1 MKKPVIGLV
10 PLVDV
15 ERDSYW
21 MMPPYF
27 DALEQAGALPL
38 MLPLTGDPDDLAQLT
53 ALCDGVLFTGGPD
66 VAPAFY
72 GEEKLPAC
80 GLVVPRRDEM
90 ELRLFRTALEA
101 GKPVFG
107 ICRGIQLINVALG
120 GSLWQDLAS
129 QKQMDA
135 AAHEQ
140 KPPYDRPCHR
150 VSIVPGSPLAAL
162 LGKEETE
169 VTSRHH
175 QAVKELA
182 PGLEAM
188 AYSEEGLVE
197 AVRMPG
203 RPFVWAVQWH
213 PENSCQVSEDSRR
226 LFAAFVDSCKKENGT
241 TV

>member
-1 MKKPVIGLV
+1 
-10 PLVDV
+10 
-15 ERDSYW
+15 
-21 MMPPYF
+21 
-27 DALEQAGALPL
+27 
-38 MLPLTGDPDDLAQLT
+38 
-53 ALCDGVLFTGGPD
+53 
-66 VAPAFY
+66 
-72 GEEKLPAC
+72 
-80 GLVVPRRDEM
+80 M

-175 QAVKELA
+175 QAVKALA

-197 AVRMPG
+197 AVWMPG

-226 LFAAFVDSCKKENGT
+226 LFAAFVDSCKKEN
-241 TV
+241 